1 MARYREKDE
10 TDLAWNRIR
19 RRITR
24 ELDTEIA
31 NKREEM
37 LNSLLT
43 KAWSDYSIALGEGRV
58 PEVETKY
65 ANLVRAILS
74 DVVPHIAE
82 KLELDESSVE

>member
-24 ELDTEIA
+24 ELDTEVQNA
-31 NKREEM
+31 REEI
-37 LNSLLT
+37 LNTLLS
-43 KAWSDYSIALGEGRV
+43 KAWADYAEALGEGRV

-65 ANLVRAILS
+65 TRLVTNILQ
-74 DVVPHIAE
+74 DVVPKIAE
-82 KLELDESSVE
+82 GTGVEPPVD

>member
-1 MARYREKDE
+1 MARYRAKDE

-31 NKREEM
+31 NAREEA

-43 KAWSDYSIALGEGRV
+43 KAWDEYTTAIGEGTL
-58 PEVETKY
+58 PEIESKYTNLVTTIIADVIPEQIVETS
-65 ANLVRAILS
+65 AS
-74 DVVPHIAE
+74 
-82 KLELDESSVE
+82 LD